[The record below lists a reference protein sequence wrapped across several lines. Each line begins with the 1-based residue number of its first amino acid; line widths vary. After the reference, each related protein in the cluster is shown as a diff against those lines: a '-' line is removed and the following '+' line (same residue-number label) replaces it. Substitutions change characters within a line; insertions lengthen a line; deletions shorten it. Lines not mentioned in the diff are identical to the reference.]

1 MATKWGN
8 CSCFTISRNFKNLGF
23 TRKKNYAYQEGDDL
37 KREEFAFKLNQIDK
51 KNIIYLDEAGID
63 NREDYPYGYRVKE
76 ERVPGMK

>member
-51 KNIIYLDEAGID
+51 KKYYLSRWSR
-63 NREDYPYGYRVKE
+63 NR
-76 ERVPGMK
+76 